1 MVDTHVFDRIYMFS
15 GDHHRECQGTLPTL
29 CRSNTF
35 SSVTVAI
42 LVHNVFRVFYK
53 HPTLITLIQEATNGT
68 HSEPNAS
75 RTHTPTLRQID

>member
-1 MVDTHVFDRIYMFS
+1 MVETHFFDRIYMFS
-15 GDHHRECQGTLPTL
+15 GHHHRERQGTLPTL

-35 SSVTVAI
+35 SSVTVSI
-42 LVHNVFRVFYK
+42 LVLNVFRVFYK
-53 HPTLITLIQEATNGT
+53 HRTLIKLTLEATNGT